1 MAKQKEIKPKLNVTR
16 EIPRLP
22 GYFLCVI
29 WLIFTVLLIGWV
41 MLASLS
47 TSREILGGELFKF
60 TSGLH
65 FENYT
70 NAWKS
75 QKISVFFLNSLI

>member
-22 GYFLCVI
+22 GYILCVI

-47 TSREILGGELFKF
+47 TSR
-60 TSGLH
+60 
-65 FENYT
+65 
-70 NAWKS
+70 
-75 QKISVFFLNSLI
+75 